1 MPLTTGYLT
10 KAAALVVSVIFVLWF
25 SDQIIQSNQDF
36 VQPLLSLPAWLGW
49 FIVIGLLTTYLLRGW
64 RVAYEFRDY
73 PELSLSRSI
82 QIVLWHNA
90 SLNFL
95 PFRSGEVTFP
105 YLLRRV
111 AQVPL
116 MQSMASLTHLRM
128 QDASTVLILGVAFWP
143 GLEWATRLLVSG
155 LVVVVLIGLYR
166 WLRTPS
172 DWQDS
177 TTLIKRKIAPFR
189 HAMATGNP
197 NALQSWFL
205 TVSNWVI
212 KISVQAALYCYLANI
227 DFSAGVMATIS
238 SEVAAF
244 SPVQGVAGIGTFE
257 VSSAL
262 AMYADGV
269 SWATGIQVAAQVHL
283 VMLSSALF
291 WAIAAWLIPMF
302 KIEKTR

>member
-1 MPLTTGYLT
+1 MSFTTGYLT
-10 KAAALVVSVIFVLWF
+10 KAAAVVVSATFIFWF
-25 SDQIIQSNQDF
+25 SDQISQNNQDF
-36 VQPLLSLPAWLGW
+36 VQPLLTLPAWLGW
-49 FIVIGLLTTYLLRGW
+49 FIVVGLLTTYVLRGW
-64 RVAYEFRDY
+64 RVAYEFREY
-73 PELSLSRSI
+73 PELSLSKSI

-95 PFRSGEVTFP
+95 PFRSGEVAFP
-105 YLLRRV
+105 FLLRRV

-128 QDASTVLILGVAFWP
+128 QDASTVLILGIAFWP
-143 GLEWATRLLVSG
+143 KLEWATRLLVSG
-155 LVVVVLIGLYR
+155 LVVLILIGLYR
-166 WLRTPS
+166 WLRRPT

-177 TTLIKRKIAPFR
+177 TSFIKRKVAPFR

-197 NALQSWFL
+197 NALQSWLL
-205 TVSNWVI
+205 TVSNWGI

-244 SPVQGVAGIGTFE
+244 SPVQGIAGIGTFE

-291 WAIAAWLIPMF
+291 WAIAAWLVSML
-302 KIEKTR
+302 KIDKTR